1 MSERRTVIA
10 LSRDQR
16 APIAGLIRALQ
27 RAAERSGL
35 GFRSQLT
42 TLTARDLSPAG
53 VETGAH
59 QMQQATG

>member
-10 LSRDQR
+10 LSRDQHV
-16 APIAGLIRALQ
+16 PIAGLIRTLQ
-27 RAAERSGL
+27 RATERSGL

-42 TLTARDLSPAG
+42 ALAARDLSPAG
-53 VETGAH
+53 GETGAR